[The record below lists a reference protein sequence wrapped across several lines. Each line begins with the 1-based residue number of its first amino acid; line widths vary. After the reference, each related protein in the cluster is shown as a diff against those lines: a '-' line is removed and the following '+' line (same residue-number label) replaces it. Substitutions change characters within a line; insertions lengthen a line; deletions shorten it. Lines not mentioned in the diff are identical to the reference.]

1 MAPRFTPPEPDK
13 VVIEDPEGP
22 ALISKVPVAET
33 PFEDEIDPLPES
45 ASVPALIVVAPVYV
59 LAPESVSVPVP
70 TFVNPPPVPDITPE
84 YVVELLSLPT
94 VNNAVPLVLP
104 DPDSEPIDCANEPRA
119 KIAPEPIVTA
129 VDDESVLARPAVKVP
144 PLIVV
149 APVYVLTP
157 ERVWVP
163 DDKVKPPVPDI
174 TPE

>member
-13 VVIEDPEGP
+13 VVIEDPNEP
-22 ALISKVPVAET
+22 VLISKVPVAET
-33 PFEDEIDPLPES
+33 PFEDEIEPLPDK

-59 LAPESVSVPVP
+59 FAPDNVSVPVP
-70 TFVNPPPVPDITPE
+70 TFVSPPPKLITPE

-94 VNNAVPLVLP
+94 VNTAVPVVLP
-104 DPDSEPIDCANEPRA
+104 DPDREPTDCANEPRA
-119 KIAPEPIVTA
+119 KTAPEPIVTA
-129 VDDESVLARPAVKVP
+129 VLAERVLARPAVNVP

-149 APVYVLTP
+149 APVYVFAP

-163 DDKVKPPVPDI
+163 DDNVNPPVPDI